1 MPSMA
6 ITSPSPATAG
16 PCRSAV
22 AIPLTKADLP
32 MLQISPLRT
41 ARLAPAYDVDE
52 GLERYDADTTRLW
65 ISDRQWMA
73 ILQDVEASSA
83 ADSDDDAGPHDP
95 YRFVGGTGRATGDRS
110 HARHAAPF
118 RCLLRLAPADQ
129 PHADHGTYLV
139 FCRNISAGGMGFVHT
154 APLHPGT
161 RCTAALQP
169 AQGHGSII
177 AARVAWSRAI
187 DRDAEDTLRYD
198 IGLEFDQPLDISPYT
213 PAA

>member
-1 MPSMA
+1 MM
-6 ITSPSPATAG
+6 
-16 PCRSAV
+16 RSAH
-22 AIPLTKADLP
+22 
-32 MLQISPLRT
+32 LRP
-41 ARLAPAYDVDE
+41 ARLASAYDVDE

-73 ILQDVEASSA
+73 ILQDVEATAPSA
-83 ADSDDDAGPHDP
+83 DANPEDAVERDP
-95 YRFVGGTGRATGDRS
+95 YRFVGGAGPATGDRS

-118 RCLLRLAPADQ
+118 RCVLRLAPADQ

-139 FCRNISAGGMGFVHT
+139 HCRNISAGGLGFVHT

-169 AQGHGSII
+169 ARGQGTIL

-187 DRDAEDTLRYD
+187 QRAAEDTTRYD
-198 IGLEFDQPLDISPYT
+198 IGLEFDRPLDIGLYT